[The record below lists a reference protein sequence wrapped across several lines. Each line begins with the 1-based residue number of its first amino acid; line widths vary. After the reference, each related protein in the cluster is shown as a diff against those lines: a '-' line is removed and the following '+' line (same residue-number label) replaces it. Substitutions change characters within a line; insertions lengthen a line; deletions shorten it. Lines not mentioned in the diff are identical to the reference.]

1 MHFKFIIQLQFLIN
15 REHTVQM
22 DIHVHVY
29 WVVRGLKL
37 MEEIFY
43 LVKKEDNDD
52 ERCVL

>member
-1 MHFKFIIQLQFLIN
+1 
-15 REHTVQM
+15 M

-29 WVVRGLKL
+29 WVVTGLKL